1 MLRTLQADD
10 LPRILD
16 FRYAMMD
23 ENGAAGRFHAEWR
36 ERTAQIYADL
46 YQRARG
52 VHFGWLVEGQIVGTA
67 GAMIRTDFPFNT
79 LKGGCYGWIMDV
91 YVQPEW
97 RGRGI
102 ARRVT
107 QASLDWLR
115 ARDVAIIKLVASDQA
130 MALGLYERMGFQ
142 RTNDMRFVPTA
153 APGCV

>member
-1 MLRTLQADD
+1 MLRTLQETELQTAQ
-10 LPRILD
+10 D

-23 ENGAAGRFHAEWR
+23 ECGMTCHLLPDWR
-36 ERTAQIYADL
+36 ERTAEIYADM
-46 YQRARG
+46 YRRG
-52 VHFGWLVEGQIVGTA
+52 EGMHVGWVEDGRVVGTA

-102 ARRVT
+102 ARRVA

>member
-1 MLRTLQADD
+1 MTCRLIPD
-10 LPRILD
+10 
-16 FRYAMMD
+16 
-23 ENGAAGRFHAEWR
+23 WR
-36 ERTAQIYADL
+36 ERTAEIYADM
-46 YQRARG
+46 YRRG
-52 VHFGWLVEGQIVGTA
+52 EGTHVGWVEDGRVVGTA

-153 APGCV
+153 APGCA

>member
-1 MLRTLQADD
+1 
-10 LPRILD
+10 LD
-16 FRYAMMD
+16 FRYRMMEESGIVSLLAD
-23 ENGAAGRFHAEWR
+23 DWR
-36 ERTAQIYADL
+36 EVTHRIYAEG
-46 YQRARG
+46 YCNGTIA
-52 VHFGWLVEGQIVGTA
+52 HFGWREAGRIVATA
-67 GAMIRTDFPFNT
+67 GVMIRDDFPANT
-79 LKGGCYGWIMDV
+79 FKARLYGWIMDV

-107 QASLDWLR
+107 QSALDWLR

-153 APGCV
+153 APGCA

>member
-1 MLRTLQADD
+1 MIAGMLRTLQETELQTA
-10 LPRILD
+10 LD

-23 ENGAAGRFHAEWR
+23 ECGMTCHLLPDWR
-36 ERTAQIYADL
+36 ERTAEIYADM
-46 YQRARG
+46 YRRG
-52 VHFGWLVEGQIVGTA
+52 EGTHVGWVEDGRVVGTA

-97 RGRGI
+97 RG
-102 ARRVT
+102 
-107 QASLDWLR
+107 
-115 ARDVAIIKLVASDQA
+115 RDVAIIKLVASDQA